1 MGIRRE
7 RKGVNVQKESGEEA
21 VLEDLREKPR
31 HQQLC

>member
-21 VLEDLREKPR
+21 VLEDLREKT
-31 HQQLC
+31 